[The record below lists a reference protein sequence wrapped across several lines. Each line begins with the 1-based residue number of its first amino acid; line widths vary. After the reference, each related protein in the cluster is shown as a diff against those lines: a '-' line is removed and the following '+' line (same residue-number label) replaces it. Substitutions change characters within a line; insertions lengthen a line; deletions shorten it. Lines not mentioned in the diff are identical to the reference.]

1 MEKSD
6 NIKNLT
12 ADYIKKLELV
22 KAEFIQ
28 MKRTLAV
35 SIRKDYVKIELK
47 DILAKSNNY
56 EELQENLNNYIEE
69 ILEKENSDYDK

>member
-56 EELQENLNNYIEE
+56 EELQENLNKYIEE